1 MTGYFTCIFMYLEV
15 YAMFYIFMKNLVY
28 DSSEYQRCLDSGILK
43 GLTLS
48 AEGNDNVSIN

>member
-1 MTGYFTCIFMYLEV
+1 MTAYFTCIFMYLEV
-15 YAMFYIFMKNLVY
+15 YAMFYILMKNLVY